1 MCQELLLLRGNFV
14 GTISF
19 PLLVQELAGSKS
31 ECDKG
36 SSGSLAWSFNI
47 KNPHIPLVSTI
58 ANYRIFFLISFCMPF
73 VFMQMLNA
81 AFIIVVMEN
90 VNIAKI
96 KIFVNTMHRERVN

>member
-58 ANYRIFFLISFCMPF
+58 ANYRIFFLISFCMP
-73 VFMQMLNA
+73 VGNA
-81 AFIIVVMEN
+81 ICFHAN
-90 VNIAKI
+90 AKCCLYNSGYG
-96 KIFVNTMHRERVN
+96 KCQYCKNQNFCEHNA